1 MKPQGEKPSL
11 KLYYF
16 DIKGKGEPIRLFC
29 AYAGLELEDHRFGS
43 FDEFVAMK
51 ENGKLAFGQVPMLE
65 VDGKHQLVQ
74 SSSILRYLSKVV
86 GLYPD
91 DPIVAAKVDA
101 ALDQEADAFTGT
113 TVATYPAR
121 FGFDMTSDETAKVYE
136 TISNEV
142 LPRHLTNLETLLKAS
157 PTGWIAGTAE
167 PSAADFAWFGKLT
180 SIPEKSEFS
189 DKLKSLD
196 DFPVLK
202 AFVEKFQ
209 SLEAINEYYKK

>member
-1 MKPQGEKPSL
+1 M